1 MWSTKKVNIQLYLY
15 TLFLICAEGLTALLR
30 QAESTWTLKGLS
42 TSRGGPQISHLF
54 SHSTL
59 SSYHGWMLISP
70 IHSWHIWACIREKN
84 ESYMRRLLCFF
95 STSTNHQDIST
106 TISYEALTSIRYE
119 IQYDMKYSDTTFLE
133 KLGDDIVG
141 IHPLINIYL

>member
-15 TLFLICAEGLTALLR
+15 TLFLICEEVLTALLR

-42 TSRGGPQISHLF
+42 ISRGGPQISHLF
-54 SHSTL
+54 SHSIL

-70 IHSWHIWACIREKN
+70 IHSWHIWASIREKN

-95 STSTNHQDIST
+95 STNTNHSTRQAISATICMTSMLWSIDID
-106 TISYEALTSIRYE
+106 TIRHGIQRYGISWKIRRRHCG
-119 IQYDMKYSDTTFLE
+119 DTPI
-133 KLGDDIVG
+133 D
-141 IHPLINIYL
+141 